1 MHAFNYSFLKTIEL
15 PPYFLSLSNLI
26 FTMKGKESAARKEYP
41 SIYESLKQIAI
52 VQSVKGSNA
61 IEGIVATDKRIKA
74 LVLENSVPL
83 DHTEQEIKGYQDA
96 LSIVHQNSLSLQFN
110 EDVIRSLHH
119 SMGERA
125 QIVHR
130 GEWKKDDNVITE
142 THKDGSTIVRWNP
155 VPASLTPQAMSDLV
169 LAYRTAV
176 SDSQINRLL
185 LIPCVILDFLCIHPF
200 DDGNGRVSRLLSLLL
215 LNKADFDITRYVSFE
230 EEINKDKGSYYEALE
245 QSSLGWHA
253 RPEILPRQEVRRFRD
268 AEEQGRGPDK
278 RLEGGQDIDD
288 DCPLLNGQDLR
299 CLYLV
304 AKLNH
309 PLGRRL
315 RRREAPRRRPFRGRD
330 RGRTGRDAAASRG
343 TSGAWRSPWGRGR
356 RRWPLSRERGNRA
369 RRRCSARS
377 EATSSRG
384 RL

>member
-1 MHAFNYSFLKTIEL
+1 MHTFDYSFLKKIEL

-26 FTMKGKESAARKEYP
+26 FTMKGKESAARREYP

-74 LVLENSVPL
+74 LVLENSLPL

-119 SMGERA
+119 LMGERA

-130 GEWKKDDNVITE
+130 GEWKKDDNIITE

-155 VPASLTPQAMSDLV
+155 VSASLTPQAMSDLV
-169 LAYRTAV
+169 LAYRVAV

-245 QSSLGWHA
+245 QSSLGWHENKSDYLPFIGNFLSTLA
-253 RPEILPRQEVRRFRD
+253 RCYQEL
-268 AEEQGRGPDK
+268 DK
-278 RLEGGQDIDD
+278 RFLI
-288 DCPLLNGQDLR
+288 LNGQKMSKNERIEKTVLASFIPVSKAEIQDL
-299 CLYLV
+299 LPDVSVTTIEAVLSKMV
-304 AKLNH
+304 KENKIEKL
-309 PLGRRL
+309 
-315 RRREAPRRRPFRGRD
+315 
-330 RGRTGRDAAASRG
+330 G
-343 TSGAWRSPWGRGR
+343 TFK
-356 RRWPLSRERGNRA
+356 NA
-369 RRRCSARS
+369 RYFKKQK
-377 EATSSRG
+377 
-384 RL
+384 

>member
-1 MHAFNYSFLKTIEL
+1 MHAFDYSFLKTMEL

-83 DHTEQEIKGYQDA
+83 DHTEQELKGYQDA
-96 LSIVHQNSLSLQFN
+96 LAVVHGNGGVLPFN
-110 EDVIRSLHH
+110 EDEIRSLHRL
-119 SMGERA
+119 MGERA
-125 QIVHR
+125 QIFNR
-130 GEWKKDDNVITE
+130 GEWKKDDNIVTE
-142 THKDGSTIVRWNP
+142 THRDGSVKVRWNP
-155 VPASLTPQAMSDLV
+155 TPAARTPQAMNDLV
-169 LAYRTAV
+169 LAYRAAI

-245 QSSLGWHA
+245 QSSFGWHENQNDYLPFMGNFLATLA
-253 RPEILPRQEVRRFRD
+253 RCYQEL
-268 AEEQGRGPDK
+268 DK
-278 RLEGGQDIDD
+278 RFLI
-288 DCPLLNGQDLR
+288 LNGKKMNKAERIEKTVLASFIPVSKSEIQDL
-299 CLYLV
+299 LPDVSITTIEAVLSKMV
-304 AKLNH
+304 KAHQIEKLGSFKN
-309 PLGRRL
+309 
-315 RRREAPRRRPFRGRD
+315 
-330 RGRTGRDAAASRG
+330 
-343 TSGAWRSPWGRGR
+343 
-356 RRWPLSRERGNRA
+356 A
-369 RRRCSARS
+369 RYFKKQK
-377 EATSSRG
+377 
-384 RL
+384 